1 MPLALRLL
9 LPLAAVG
16 AVAASP
22 QARKPFT
29 GRPETFRHYW
39 EFRGTDCYPGIEL
52 GNCSDTHPPPYTI
65 QECKRACLENTNCGG
80 FNLPSAPRS
89 PAPPAPP
96 RLQQRHAAAPQRA
109 DRAGCRGAGTGT

>member
-9 LPLAAVG
+9 LPLAAAG

-80 FNLPSAPRS
+80 FNLPSALRS
-89 PAPPAPP
+89 PTSPPPTLLPPPARSRP
-96 RLQQRHAAAPQRA
+96 RN
-109 DRAGCRGAGTGT
+109 DG

>member
-1 MPLALRLL
+1 MPLALRLF
-9 LPLAAVG
+9 LPLAAAG

-39 EFRGTDCYPGIEL
+39 QFGGTDCYPGIEL

-80 FNLPSAPRS
+80 FNLPSANP
-89 PAPPAPP
+89 PPLPPPAC
-96 RLQQRHAAAPQRA
+96 RLPAAAAAPQS
-109 DRAGCRGAGTGT
+109 